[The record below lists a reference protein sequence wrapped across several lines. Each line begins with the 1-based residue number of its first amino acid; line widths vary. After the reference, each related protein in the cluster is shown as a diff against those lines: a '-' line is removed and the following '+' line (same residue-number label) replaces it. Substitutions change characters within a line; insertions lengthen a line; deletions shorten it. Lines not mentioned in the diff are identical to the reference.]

1 MKSIREVVE
10 VNQEILGGQAV
21 FKGTRVPIESLF
33 DYLETGESLDLF
45 LSEFPGVQRDQ
56 ALAVLAIASR
66 MVSNNNFIQLYE
78 AAA

>member
-1 MKSIREVVE
+1 MVE
-10 VNQEILGGQAV
+10 VNPEILGGQAV

-33 DYLETGESLDLF
+33 DYLETGESLELF
-45 LSEFPGVQRDQ
+45 LSEFPGVHRDQ